1 VKAGVRPVSGTASQ
15 IGKELYEFGP
25 FRVDAQ
31 REVLLRDGKPVPLT
45 PKTFQILLVLVR
57 HSQQVVTKEDL
68 MKAVWPDTFVEEANL
83 SRNIFMLR
91 KALGESPEDRRYIVT
106 VPGRG
111 YRLAESVRLAPERKL
126 SIVAAQHTKVQAQ
139 VAETK
144 PWVWVVVAAGVLV
157 AVAAVGLKFALHRS
171 PVLTE
176 RDTLVL
182 ADFANSTGDPVFDGT
197 LREGLAVQLEQSPF
211 LRLISEQQVQQT
223 LRLMDQPSD
232 ARLTPAVAREV
243 CERSGSTAVL
253 EGSISRLGS
262 QYVLALRAE
271 GCRTENALDE
281 EQVQV
286 ARKEDVL
293 NAISQIARK
302 FRIRAGESLATI
314 QEHNVPLAEATTSS
328 LEALKVYSAAW
339 NLAFSSGSAAAV
351 PLVKRAIEIDPKFA
365 MAYAYLGRLY
375 GDIGESTL
383 SSEAISKAYQL
394 RDRVSD
400 RERFFITFNYDRQ
413 VTGNLEKA
421 RETLELW
428 AQAYPRDEGPGP
440 HSFLSGAPSVALGR
454 YETAVEEGTKAIE
467 LDADSPWGYSNRAAA
482 YIFLDRLPEAQA
494 TIDPAFKLKLQTPAL
509 LVMQYE
515 IAFLRGD
522 KAGMDRVAAQSEG
535 KVGAEDW
542 IADLEGSTLA
552 YSGHLRAARLMTHRA
567 MDLAQEAGDQEREA
581 QYEAGAAVREAL
593 FGNRLG
599 ASRSATAALE
609 LSKGRDVEYG
619 AALALALAGDSTRS
633 EALANDLEQR
643 FPQGTLVQFNYVP
656 TVRAL
661 AALNRGKPSNAI
673 ELLEVARP
681 YELGFAGNDDVA
693 LIGSLYPAYVR
704 GMAYLAQR
712 QGAQAAGDFQKIL
725 DHRGI
730 VFADPIGALAH
741 LQLGRAFALGGNKA
755 KAREA
760 YRNFLMLWKDADPD
774 ISVLKRAKAE
784 YAKLQ

>member
-1 VKAGVRPVSGTASQ
+1 MLLAESERSSAESCYNARHPHGKAVKVGVRPVSGTASQ

-57 HSQQVVTKEDL
+57 HSQQVVTKDDL

-211 LRLISEQQVQQT
+211 LRLISEQRVRQT
-223 LRLMDQPSD
+223 LRLMDQPPD
-232 ARLTPAVAREV
+232 ARLTPAV
-243 CERSGSTAVL
+243 L
-253 EGSISRLGS
+253 EGSITRLGS

-286 ARKEDVL
+286 TRKEDVL
-293 NAISQIARK
+293 NALSQIARK

-400 RERFFITFNYDRQ
+400 RERFFITFNYDR
-413 VTGNLEKA
+413 
-421 RETLELW
+421 
-428 AQAYPRDEGPGP
+428 
-440 HSFLSGAPSVALGR
+440 
-454 YETAVEEGTKAIE
+454 
-467 LDADSPWGYSNRAAA
+467 
-482 YIFLDRLPEAQA
+482 
-494 TIDPAFKLKLQTPAL
+494 
-509 LVMQYE
+509 
-515 IAFLRGD
+515 
-522 KAGMDRVAAQSEG
+522 
-535 KVGAEDW
+535 
-542 IADLEGSTLA
+542 
-552 YSGHLRAARLMTHRA
+552 
-567 MDLAQEAGDQEREA
+567 
-581 QYEAGAAVREAL
+581 
-593 FGNRLG
+593 
-599 ASRSATAALE
+599 
-609 LSKGRDVEYG
+609 
-619 AALALALAGDSTRS
+619 
-633 EALANDLEQR
+633 
-643 FPQGTLVQFNYVP
+643 
-656 TVRAL
+656 
-661 AALNRGKPSNAI
+661 
-673 ELLEVARP
+673 
-681 YELGFAGNDDVA
+681 
-693 LIGSLYPAYVR
+693 
-704 GMAYLAQR
+704 
-712 QGAQAAGDFQKIL
+712 
-725 DHRGI
+725 
-730 VFADPIGALAH
+730 
-741 LQLGRAFALGGNKA
+741 
-755 KAREA
+755 
-760 YRNFLMLWKDADPD
+760 
-774 ISVLKRAKAE
+774 
-784 YAKLQ
+784 